1 MKTNLLL
8 IHDSMAGGG
17 AERVLSTL
25 LNNIDRNRFN
35 ITFLLIYKE
44 GVFLESVPDD
54 IEVIGLFDKLKT
66 PLQRLA
72 THFYGVRNFIRE
84 RRARRLLAGRKFD
97 VTVSFME
104 GPVAKLHS
112 QLLDLAPRNLSWV
125 HINLNLG
132 RWYDFWFKKEEEREF
147 YKHVDKIAFVSEE
160 ARDAFKSLFTTDAE
174 LEVIYNPVDPDAIRR
189 RAGDEYKSES
199 EPFTIINVGRLV
211 DQKRHDRLIKAA
223 KILKDHGCRFKI
235 EILGIGPL
243 ENELKA
249 LSAELGTED
258 CVNFAGFINNPFPWM
273 KKADVFCLTSKTE
286 GYPMV
291 ITETLS
297 LHTPV
302 VSTKATGVT
311 EMLAHGGG
319 VFTTDSPEDIA
330 DKLEHLIKNPAELA
344 KLKAETVE
352 SAKQFRLDLVMDKIA
367 EFITH

>member
-25 LNNIDRNRFN
+25 LNNIDRNCFN

-44 GVFLESVPDD
+44 GVFLESIPDD
-54 IEVIGLFDKLKT
+54 IEVIGLFDRLKT
-66 PLQRLA
+66 PFQRLA

-125 HINLNLG
+125 HTNLNLG

-189 RAGDEYKSES
+189 RAGDGYKSES

-319 VFTTDSPEDIA
+319 VFTTDNPEDIA
-330 DKLEHLIKNPAELA
+330 AKLEYLIKNPEELA
-344 KLKAETVE
+344 RLKTETVE
-352 SAKQFRLDLVMDKIA
+352 SAKQFRLDLVMGKIA